1 MDRAISDVAPTILII
16 EDQAGLRRMLEIL
29 FHNEGFQVVAAAD
42 GTTVATLLD
51 ETSPDIVLTDLRME
65 PVTGIDVLRTVR
77 ERRAE
82 TPVILMT
89 AFGTIATAVEAMK
102 LGAIDFITKPF
113 KNEELLLKVTHV
125 LEGRSGTGTKTP
137 QLTEQLPGVTQE
149 IIAKSAT
156 LRAVMEQIDRIAD
169 SHLTVLITGETGT
182 GKTMLAQEIHKR
194 SSRSKGPF
202 IPINAAALPEP
213 LLESELFGYE
223 KGAFTGANAAHAGL
237 FEVADG
243 GTIFL
248 DEIGTLPAN
257 LQSKL
262 LGVLQDRHV
271 RRVGGHRIIP
281 VNARFVTATNID
293 LEQAVRR
300 REFRDDLYYRINV
313 ARVHMPPLREHRE
326 DIPHILRSMLER
338 FSVDKPF
345 RYAISPDA
353 LACLNAYPFPG
364 NVRELRN
371 AIEWAVA
378 VARGSMIEAE
388 DLPDVIKRKQ
398 TLVEIGGGAA
408 TSSNLADV
416 EREQISLAIEN
427 LDGNLS
433 KVART
438 LGIGRT
444 TLWRKMREYGLK
456 K

>member
-1 MDRAISDVAPTILII
+1 MNRIATDSGPAILII

-29 FHNEGFQVVAAAD
+29 FHKEGFQVAAAAD
-42 GTTVATLLD
+42 GTTVTTLLD
-51 ETSPDIVLTDLRME
+51 EFAPDIVLTDLRME
-65 PVTGIDVLRTVR
+65 PVSGIDVLRTVR
-77 ERRAE
+77 GRRAE

-89 AFGTIATAVEAMK
+89 AFGSIAAAVEAMK
-102 LGAIDFITKPF
+102 LGAVDFITKPF

-125 LEGRSGTGTKTP
+125 LEGRSSAATKSF
-137 QLTEQLPGVTQE
+137 QVTEQLPGVNYE
-149 IIAKSAT
+149 IVANSTT

-194 SSRSKGPF
+194 SSRSTGPF

-223 KGAFTGANAAHAGL
+223 KGAFTGANTAHAGL
-237 FEVADG
+237 FEAADG

-293 LEQAVRR
+293 LEEAVRR

-313 ARVHMPPLREHRE
+313 ARIHMPPLREHRE
-326 DIPHILRSMLER
+326 DIPHILKGMLER
-338 FSVDKPF
+338 FSMGKPF
-345 RYAISPDA
+345 RYAISPEA
-353 LACLNAYPFPG
+353 LARLNAYPFPG

-388 DLPDVIKRKQ
+388 DLPDVIKREVA
-398 TLVEIGGGAA
+398 LEVLGAGTA
-408 TSSNLADV
+408 SSNLADV
-416 EREQISLAIEN
+416 EREQISRAIEN
-427 LDGNLS
+427 LDGNLA